1 MASSKYLHSTKDEE
15 QTISSSL
22 SLPNISPARESRDS
36 ISVQQRNAVS
46 DVEFIEVNRFLF
58 FKPRADAFIETKQQ
72 TELYE
77 INLQKSITAAQRMSI
92 DFNLSARLRARP
104 SVIVSHLLLTFLY
117 VVFLITEL
125 LSSTDSAEYTVISLI
140 IRIIVILLN
149 LSISGIA
156 TREVWLQSHQCT
168 NTVFILI
175 ILGKQLCI
183 VVLHLLEDVPD
194 YGHIMFDQAI
204 LWTFLPVH
212 PIQAGAISIIVWLF
226 YGVIPKTIG
235 LGSNMP
241 AIYPFIL
248 IGVGLIQSYGHMRR
262 YHSMMN
268 GFLEAKRVD
277 IQRLVMSEE
286 SSKCDGLLRSMLP
299 PSIIVKLE
307 LGENITPERFDSVT
321 VLFAEICH
329 FSGISRRATAHELVN
344 LLNDVFTTFDNL
356 IDKWSVY
363 KVETV
368 CQVYMAVSGCPTRK
382 KDHASEAAN
391 LALDMIHAIQYLT
404 SMNDNAIN
412 DNPSISML
420 ARRQR
425 VLEFM
430 KNEKLQIHVGLNS
443 GPVRAGVVGIN
454 NPRFKLFGDTV
465 NTSSRMESTCEPGR
479 IQVSPSTCDLLQQS
493 VNYAFELEKRGEIK
507 VKGKGTMITH
517 YVCSVTQVKTTTI
530 VIPSSAKAIDRDSSK
545 TSFSSAVHRKK
556 SASDLNISQAKQM
569 RIFQNM
575 TSERDSD
582 KLSLPGLQNIDD
594 LEKQNQNPAN
604 NAGTSSKC
612 ALFYLRLR
620 RVALLII
627 ESDISLETLKALEV
641 DAPIYRSLK
650 FTSRV
655 NWLQLKILI
664 LLIGLS
670 LFLSLTDY
678 SVFLA
683 GNLSKERQLMTLLR
697 NAVAIPIFIVLLIS
711 CRSEVWYVIFK
722 LRIYC
727 VHYTRY

>member
-1 MASSKYLHSTKDEE
+1 
-15 QTISSSL
+15 
-22 SLPNISPARESRDS
+22 
-36 ISVQQRNAVS
+36 
-46 DVEFIEVNRFLF
+46 
-58 FKPRADAFIETKQQ
+58 
-72 TELYE
+72 
-77 INLQKSITAAQRMSI
+77 
-92 DFNLSARLRARP
+92 
-104 SVIVSHLLLTFLY
+104 
-117 VVFLITEL
+117 
-125 LSSTDSAEYTVISLI
+125 
-140 IRIIVILLN
+140 
-149 LSISGIA
+149 
-156 TREVWLQSHQCT
+156 
-168 NTVFILI
+168 
-175 ILGKQLCI
+175 
-183 VVLHLLEDVPD
+183 
-194 YGHIMFDQAI
+194 
-204 LWTFLPVH
+204 
-212 PIQAGAISIIVWLF
+212 
-226 YGVIPKTIG
+226 
-235 LGSNMP
+235 
-241 AIYPFIL
+241 
-248 IGVGLIQSYGHMRR
+248 
-262 YHSMMN
+262 
-268 GFLEAKRVD
+268 
-277 IQRLVMSEE
+277 
-286 SSKCDGLLRSMLP
+286 
-299 PSIIVKLE
+299 
-307 LGENITPERFDSVT
+307 
-321 VLFAEICH
+321 
-329 FSGISRRATAHELVN
+329 
-344 LLNDVFTTFDNL
+344 
-356 IDKWSVY
+356 
-363 KVETV
+363 
-368 CQVYMAVSGCPTRK
+368 
-382 KDHASEAAN
+382 
-391 LALDMIHAIQYLT
+391 
-404 SMNDNAIN
+404 
-412 DNPSISML
+412 
-420 ARRQR
+420 
-425 VLEFM
+425 
-430 KNEKLQIHVGLNS
+430 
-443 GPVRAGVVGIN
+443 VVGIN

-582 KLSLPGLQNIDD
+582 KLSLPSLQNIDD
-594 LEKQNQNPAN
+594 LEKQNQNPANNPAN

-711 CRSEVWYVIFK
+711 CRSEVWYVVFM
-722 LRIYC
+722 LRIYIIVC
-727 VHYTRY
+727 TILDTSL